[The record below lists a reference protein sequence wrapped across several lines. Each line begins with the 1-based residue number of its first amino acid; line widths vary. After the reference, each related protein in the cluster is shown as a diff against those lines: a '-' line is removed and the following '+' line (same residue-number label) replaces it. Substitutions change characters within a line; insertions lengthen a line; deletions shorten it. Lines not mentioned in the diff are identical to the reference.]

1 MHVENNSN
9 SGIQKNTTKLSDQL
23 IWILTVFLFVCFLIF
38 DSYTWGKYA
47 FLLASALIYLIS
59 ILADGGKLS
68 LKFGIYQIYF
78 LCFIL
83 YTALTAL
90 WAMNVSHVLTR
101 ARTLLRILVCAS
113 CLYLHYIKKEDIFPV
128 LTAIKWAGIIVSI
141 YTLFYY
147 GVENVLQATV
157 SSSLRLDND
166 YTNVNT
172 IGMACALSC
181 VIQIFEWIFFHKVR
195 LLEVAFLLPIVVV
208 IAATQSRKA
217 IVYVIAGVLLL
228 IFLKNIGSKDFLKAL
243 FKIFVGIVFAV
254 IVIAVLLQLEMFS
267 GVKERLSGFIN
278 SLLGSGE
285 VDNSIAVRDEMVSL
299 GFSVWKQHPLLG
311 IGMDNTY
318 IIAEKY
324 LGRETY
330 LHNNYV
336 EILCGGGLVGFCLY
350 YVMYVYLFVNFMKY
364 RKVNKPLFSICMT
377 WLLLTLIMDWGRVS
391 YYSKTNSFYLMFM
404 FVAVECLKKKHREMK
419 NEAVEV
425 FESRRQV
432 SYGSK
437 VSV

>member
-1 MHVENNSN
+1 MQEKS
-9 SGIQKNTTKLSDQL
+9 IKLSDQL

-47 FLLASALIYLIS
+47 FLLASGLIYLIS

-68 LKFGIYQIYF
+68 LKFGVYQIYF

-101 ARTLLRILVCAS
+101 ARTLLRILICAS
-113 CLYLHYIKKEDIFPV
+113 CLYLHYIKKKDIFPV

-181 VIQIFEWIFFHKVR
+181 VIQVFEWIFFRKVR
-195 LLEVAFLLPIVVV
+195 LLEVAFLVPIAVV

-217 IVYVIAGVLLL
+217 IVYVIAGILLL
-228 IFLKNIGSKDFLKAL
+228 IFLKNMDSKDFLKAL

-254 IVIAVLLQLEMFS
+254 IIIAVLLQLEMF
-267 GVKERLSGFIN
+267 GGIKERFSGFIN
-278 SLLGSGE
+278 SLLGTGDADSSA
-285 VDNSIAVRDEMVSL
+285 VVRDEMVSIGL
-299 GFSVWKQHPLLG
+299 ATWKQYPFLG

-324 LGRETY
+324 LGRDTY

-350 YVMYVYLFVNFMKY
+350 YVMYAYLFVNFMKY

-377 WLLLTLIMDWGRVS
+377 WLLLTIIMDWGRIS
-391 YYSKTNSFYLMFM
+391 YYSKTNAFCLMLM
-404 FVAVECLKKKHREMK
+404 FVAVECLKKKYREMK

-437 VSV
+437 VSF

>member
-1 MHVENNSN
+1 MQEKS
-9 SGIQKNTTKLSDQL
+9 IKLSDQL

-47 FLLASALIYLIS
+47 FLLASGLIYLIS

-68 LKFGIYQIYF
+68 LKFGVYQIYF

-101 ARTLLRILVCAS
+101 ARTLLRILICAS
-113 CLYLHYIKKEDIFPV
+113 CLYLHYIKKKDIFPV

-181 VIQIFEWIFFHKVR
+181 VIQVFEWIFFRKVR
-195 LLEVAFLLPIVVV
+195 LLEVAFLVPIAVV

-217 IVYVIAGVLLL
+217 IVYVIAGILLL
-228 IFLKNIGSKDFLKAL
+228 IFLKNMDSKDFLKAL

-254 IVIAVLLQLEMFS
+254 IIIAVLLQLEMF
-267 GVKERLSGFIN
+267 GGIKERFSGFIN
-278 SLLGSGE
+278 SLLGTGDADSSA
-285 VDNSIAVRDEMVSL
+285 VVRDEMVSIGL
-299 GFSVWKQHPLLG
+299 ATWKQYPFLG

-324 LGRETY
+324 LGRDTY

-350 YVMYVYLFVNFMKY
+350 YVMYAYLFVNFMKY

-377 WLLLTLIMDWGRVS
+377 WLLLTIIMDLGRIS
-391 YYSKTNSFYLMFM
+391 
-404 FVAVECLKKKHREMK
+404 CLCLL
-419 NEAVEV
+419 
-425 FESRRQV
+425 Q
-432 SYGSK
+432 
-437 VSV
+437 

>member
-1 MHVENNSN
+1 MQEKS
-9 SGIQKNTTKLSDQL
+9 IKLSDQL

-47 FLLASALIYLIS
+47 FLLASGLIYLIS

-68 LKFGIYQIYF
+68 LKFGVYQIYF

-101 ARTLLRILVCAS
+101 ARTLLRILICAS
-113 CLYLHYIKKEDIFPV
+113 CLYLHYIKKKDIFPV

-181 VIQIFEWIFFHKVR
+181 VIQVFEWIFFRKVR
-195 LLEVAFLLPIVVV
+195 LLEVAFLVPIAVV

-217 IVYVIAGVLLL
+217 IVYVIAGILLL
-228 IFLKNIGSKDFLKAL
+228 IFLKNMDSKDFLKAL

-254 IVIAVLLQLEMFS
+254 IIIAVLLQLEMF
-267 GVKERLSGFIN
+267 GGIKERFSGFIN
-278 SLLGSGE
+278 SLLGTGDADSSA
-285 VDNSIAVRDEMVSL
+285 VVRDEMVSIGL
-299 GFSVWKQHPLLG
+299 ATWKQYPFLG

-324 LGRETY
+324 LGRDTY

-350 YVMYVYLFVNFMKY
+350 YVMYAYLFVNFMKY

-377 WLLLTLIMDWGRVS
+377 WLLLTIIMDWGRISAYVCCSRMSEKEVS
-391 YYSKTNSFYLMFM
+391 GDEK
-404 FVAVECLKKKHREMK
+404 
-419 NEAVEV
+419 
-425 FESRRQV
+425 
-432 SYGSK
+432 
-437 VSV
+437 

>member
-1 MHVENNSN
+1 MQEKS
-9 SGIQKNTTKLSDQL
+9 IKLSDQL
-23 IWILTVFLFVCFLIF
+23 IWILTVFLFVCFLVF

-68 LKFGIYQIYF
+68 LKFGVYQIYF

-113 CLYLHYIKKEDIFPV
+113 CLYLHYIKKEDIFSV

-181 VIQIFEWIFFHKVR
+181 VIHIFEWIFFHKVR

-228 IFLKNIGSKDFLKAL
+228 IFLKNMDSKDFLKAL
-243 FKIFVGIVFAV
+243 IKIFIGIVFAV

-278 SLLGSGE
+278 SLLGGGE
-285 VDNSIAVRDEMVSL
+285 VDNSTIVRDEMVSF

-336 EILCGGGLVGFCLY
+336 EILCGGGLVGGCLY
-350 YVMYVYLFVNFMKY
+350 YVMYAYLFVSFMKY

-377 WLLLTLIMDWGRVS
+377 WLLLTIIMDWGMVS
-391 YYSKTNSFYLMFM
+391 YYLKTNAFYLMFM
-404 FVAVECLKKKHREMK
+404 FVAVECLKKKYREMK

-437 VSV
+437 VSF